1 HPPAQ
6 DRIPA
11 VAPGPGAGAARAD
24 APRPPAQR
32 RAARGPG
39 RLHQCRQ
46 VHAVQPAH
54 RRRRLRRR
62 PPVRHPGSDHAP
74 GRGRGAAGALGHGR
88 LRARPAART
97 GGRLPL
103 DAVGSP
109 RRRPAAARR
118 RCRRRT
124 PRRTHPAGRRRAG
137 RNRRRRHSAV
147 AGLQQDRQARGH
159 GATARSGNGRARA
172 RLALGPHRRGPGS
185 AARCPGRAFPRPV
198 PGRRAGPGPGRRPPA
213 CPPARRRRG
222 EGGGEPRS
230 GRLAPAGGTAAGR
243 GRTPGR
249 GTGRAGA
256 AAALACGPPSPYL
269 QSPNPL
275 KSRSG
280 HLPVGRRHGASM
292 AWNTP
297 GKGNQD
303 PWKGKD
309 PGNEVDAFLSRLKGM
324 FGGGGGRR
332 GGGPSGGFN
341 AAPWI
346 LAVVAVWLV
355 FNSFKLMDERQ
366 RGVVLR
372 FGEYNRI
379 ITPGPNFKW
388 PWPIETVRVD
398 DANQVVEVTD
408 EVRVLTR
415 DENLIDIKFNAQY
428 RREDPRMYL
437 FGSVD
442 PEKTLRD
449 AAESAVREVVG
460 RSDMDTVLFD
470 RAELIIA
477 AQERLQESLDFYRT
491 GLRVV
496 NFNLQDARPPE
507 EVKQAFDDAIAA
519 REDKNRIVNEARAY
533 ASKVLPEARG

>member
-1 HPPAQ
+1 
-6 DRIPA
+6 
-11 VAPGPGAGAARAD
+11 
-24 APRPPAQR
+24 
-32 RAARGPG
+32 
-39 RLHQCRQ
+39 
-46 VHAVQPAH
+46 
-54 RRRRLRRR
+54 
-62 PPVRHPGSDHAP
+62 
-74 GRGRGAAGALGHGR
+74 
-88 LRARPAART
+88 
-97 GGRLPL
+97 
-103 DAVGSP
+103 
-109 RRRPAAARR
+109 
-118 RCRRRT
+118 
-124 PRRTHPAGRRRAG
+124 
-137 RNRRRRHSAV
+137 
-147 AGLQQDRQARGH
+147 
-159 GATARSGNGRARA
+159 
-172 RLALGPHRRGPGS
+172 
-185 AARCPGRAFPRPV
+185 
-198 PGRRAGPGPGRRPPA
+198 
-213 CPPARRRRG
+213 
-222 EGGGEPRS
+222 
-230 GRLAPAGGTAAGR
+230 
-243 GRTPGR
+243 
-249 GTGRAGA
+249 
-256 AAALACGPPSPYL
+256 
-269 QSPNPL
+269 
-275 KSRSG
+275 
-280 HLPVGRRHGASM
+280 M

-379 ITPGPNFKW
+379 MTPGPNFKW
-388 PWPIETVRVD
+388 PWPIETVRVV
-398 DANQVVEVTD
+398 DATQVVEVTD

-533 ASKVLPEARG
+533 ASKVLPEARGVAARMRNEAQGYREATIARAQGAAERFSLLAAEYRKAPEVTRRRLYLETIQEVLANNPKVLAADDGNILYLPVGGSPAPTRSGAPAEVPVIRMPVTPAEAPADTRNPRDDRADRRGGR